1 MEEPNRSKILKSYE
15 ILCGQWDET
24 VARARE
30 NVAAGT
36 DDADIIAFEGGALLA
51 HEGQT
56 IDNLAFTLAAVM
68 LKQAKESP
76 RVKGAR
82 KAAVPAKR
90 PRKKATLQD
99 VKDARAIN
107 AAVMDRLI
115 EVDSSDRPGMDAI
128 SELTEARLKEAGD
141 DVAAA

>member
-76 RVKGAR
+76 RVRGAR

-90 PRKKATLQD
+90 PRKKPAEVL
-99 VKDARAIN
+99 
-107 AAVMDRLI
+107 AAEAKI
-115 EVDSSDRPGMDAI
+115 EHGPHP
-128 SELTEARLKEAGD
+128 LEADD